1 MGKPQKE
8 DTDAREYQKCD
19 VLITMLVLK
28 HGGLITTVNVLALK
42 KIILIVY
49 ILARR

>member
-8 DTDAREYQKCD
+8 DMDAREYQKCD

-28 HGGLITTVNVLALK
+28 HGGLTTMVNVLAFK
-42 KIILIVY
+42 K
-49 ILARR
+49 